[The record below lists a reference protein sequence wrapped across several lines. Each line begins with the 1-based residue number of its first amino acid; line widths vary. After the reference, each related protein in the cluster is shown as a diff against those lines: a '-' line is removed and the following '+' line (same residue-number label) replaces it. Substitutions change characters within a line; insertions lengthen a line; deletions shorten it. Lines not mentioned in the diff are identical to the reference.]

1 MNKFKYYILLV
12 LVTLIWGTTP
22 AFGKLLVN
30 AMSPLVLTG
39 LRFAVIAGLLFSFSL
54 ITKQFQDFKQT
65 KEVLFIA
72 AFLGFFGVL
81 LHNGFLFLGLHYTT
95 ATNTALIESIGPTM
109 TTILAFLFIGE
120 RLTKL
125 GFLGIFISCI
135 GACTII
141 SKGSLDVIL
150 NLNFNIGDLFIL
162 LCEFSWSCY
171 IIVGLKANGKIS
183 TVALTAWS
191 GLFGSIM
198 CFIVGAFTNTL
209 HINSNLT
216 FIDIFNFS
224 YVALASGL
232 FCFVAWN
239 YAATGVGAS
248 KAGSFIY
255 IVPLTGAFIG
265 VTFLGEPLY
274 ISQIIGGILVISG
287 VVLTVKSKVT
297 MKQSN
302 IEDNILEKFPDL
314 VKEHDLNIKNKES

>member
-22 AFGKLLVN
+22 AFGKLLVD

-39 LRFAVIAGLLFSFSL
+39 LRFGVIATLLFLFL
-54 ITKQFQDFKQT
+54 IITKQFKEFKQT

-72 AFLGFFGVL
+72 ACLGFLGVL

-109 TTILAFLFIGE
+109 TTILAFLFVGE

-125 GFLGIFISCI
+125 GFLGIFISCV
-135 GACTII
+135 GACTIV

-162 LCEFSWSCY
+162 LCELSWSCY

-183 TVALTAWS
+183 TVSLTAWS
-191 GLFGSIM
+191 GLFGSLM
-198 CFIVGAFTNTL
+198 CFIVGAITNTL
-209 HINSNLT
+209 YISNNLSG
-216 FIDIFNFS
+216 IDIFNFS

-265 VTFLGEPLY
+265 VTFLDEPLY
-274 ISQIIGGILVISG
+274 TSQVIGGLLVIAG
-287 VVLTVKSKVT
+287 VILTVKSKVV
-297 MKQSN
+297 MKRTS
-302 IEDNILEKFPDL
+302 IEDNVLDKFPDL
-314 VKEHDLNIKNKES
+314 VKEHDLNIKTKES